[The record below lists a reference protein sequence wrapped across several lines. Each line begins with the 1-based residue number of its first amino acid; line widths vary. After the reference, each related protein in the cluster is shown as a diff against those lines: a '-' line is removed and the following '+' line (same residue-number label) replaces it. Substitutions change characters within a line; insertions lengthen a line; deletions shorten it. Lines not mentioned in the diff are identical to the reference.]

1 MTSFE
6 PYIIVTNTP
15 ETMQLSLSKAREG
28 IYQVTYRA
36 VPVIIILSA
45 WFIMQEMD
53 TNMPAYIQ
61 YLLIA
66 VALAALA
73 MLIFRSY
80 VQEIT
85 VQASHISITQKTIRG
100 SRYIRLAVTDIE
112 KIAWHKHG
120 RKVKFFLLVA
130 LSKQAKEVEL
140 LRIPK
145 RYIQQQN
152 LQAIAGIIHSITGLP
167 VV

>member
-1 MTSFE
+1 MTNFD

-15 ETMQLSLSKAREG
+15 EKLQLSLSKAREG

-45 WFIMQEMD
+45 WFIVQEMD
-53 TNMPAYIQ
+53 TNLPVYIQ

-73 MLIFRSY
+73 LLIFRSY

-85 VQASHISITQKTIRG
+85 VQPGHIFFTQKNIRG
-100 SRYIRLAVTDIE
+100 SRYIKLPVPDIE
-112 KIAWHKHG
+112 KLAWHKQG
-120 RKVKFFLLVA
+120 GKRKRISLFAYSKPGKKF
-130 LSKQAKEVEL
+130 EL
-140 LRIPK
+140 LRIPQ

-152 LQAIAGIIHSITGLP
+152 LQSIAGIIQSITGLP